1 MSAEIEHT
9 GVISSV
15 ETGKLHVRILQQSAC
30 SACHAKSACTTID
43 SQNRE
48 VIVENV
54 DGNFQLGETV
64 KLYGKTSDGLLAV
77 LLVFIIPFV
86 LILLSLF
93 FFRYTFENEVF
104 TALVSLLMLVPY
116 YFVLSRLNKKFS
128 KKFYFFVEKIHN
140 TSPPTS

>member
-9 GVISSV
+9 GVITSV